1 MEQYYQEKL
10 KELRLIDD
18 DFMNIALNENKKAVE
33 KIIQIILE
41 KQIKLEEVHTQEKIQ
56 NLTGSSIIL
65 DIYAKDEKENEYNIE
80 IQRQVKGAHPKRLRY
95 NAALIDMRQ
104 KIKEGYRS
112 LKDTYIIILTEKDYF
127 KEKKAKYQIKQKIEE
142 TNKDYYD
149 GVYKIYVNLEY
160 EGEDEIGELIHDIK
174 CREAK
179 EMKIKE
185 LKETVETFKNTK
197 KGKNKM
203 CKVFEEIRE
212 KGRQEERAKMSK
224 VFEEIREKGRQEE
237 RAKIQQE
244 IELKE
249 KELIRNMYISG
260 LTIEMIARIA
270 NISIDKTRK
279 ILKIS

>member
-185 LKETVETFKNTK
+185 LKETVERFKNTK
-197 KGKNKM
+197 EGKNKM

-212 KGRQEERAKMSK
+212 KGRQEERARMSK
-224 VFEEIREKGRQEE
+224 EFEVIKEKGKEE
-237 RAKIQQE
+237 EKKE
-244 IELKE
+244 IILRMFMEGLTL
-249 KELIRNMYISG
+249 ELISKIVNLNIDRIKDI
-260 LTIEMIARIA
+260 LTI
-270 NISIDKTRK
+270 
-279 ILKIS
+279 